1 MGPAAG
7 GDIFTIT
14 DQHGIEFLDCDFFA
28 TSTTPATAA
37 LIATACVDLKIKRC
51 RFYGA
56 FSDAVI
62 ELGAGQADGF
72 EAIGNFICGA
82 DNGIEIP
89 STATFAAGRYG
100 LIKDNV
106 FHTTKIC
113 ASDATNKVY
122 VINNRGITGNA
133 KGSGGA
139 GAFVCNAAFAQDN
152 RFSASDANNVVHPAE
167 GAIA

>member
-1 MGPAAG
+1 MKIPVVKDYFGSPRSARAS
-7 GDIFTIT
+7 
-14 DQHGIEFLDCDFFA
+14 C
-28 TSTTPATAA
+28 TT
-37 LIATACVDLKIKRC
+37 
-51 RFYGA
+51 
-56 FSDAVI
+56 
-62 ELGAGQADGF
+62 
-72 EAIGNFICGA
+72 
-82 DNGIEIP
+82 

>member
-1 MGPAAG
+1 STNWHSKPTLVGNHVIPATHEGHGCRWINFRFMGPAAG

-89 STATFAAGRYG
+89 STATFAAGR
-100 LIKDNV
+100 
-106 FHTTKIC
+106 
-113 ASDATNKVY
+113 
-122 VINNRGITGNA
+122 
-133 KGSGGA
+133 
-139 GAFVCNAAFAQDN
+139 
-152 RFSASDANNVVHPAE
+152 
-167 GAIA
+167 